1 MSLKKRLESALKA
14 FGEPSLVMPRQELLH
29 MIDDRLRLALAAI
42 ESQTEAALEAARQVP
57 ATDAA
62 LARDGEAWTQAA
74 PRWDRVRDLA
84 RNALSQA
91 GLSGGAMLEIG
102 GRLNPRNADFPEF
115 AYQALDLEDAPGAGV
130 EVTTGDITNCPQI
143 PDESYDFIFSFD
155 VFEHIDKPWLAAS
168 EITRLLRPGGVTM
181 HSTLFSWRYHPCPID
196 YWRYSAEGLKSLFEG
211 LDCLH
216 SDFDFAERRR
226 DIRGRNR
233 NAVTPDAFGGWREN
247 VRVNYAGMKP
257 KPR

>member
-1 MSLKKRLESALKA
+1 MHLKKRLESALKA
-14 FGEPSLVMPRQELLH
+14 FGDPSSVMPQQQLVD
-29 MIDDRLRLALAAI
+29 MIDDRLRVALADI
-42 ESQTEAALEAARQVP
+42 EAQTEAALEAARQVT
-57 ATDAA
+57 ASDTA

-84 RNALSQA
+84 RGALSQA
-91 GLSGGAMLEIG
+91 GLSCGTMLEIG

-115 AYQALDLEDAPGAGV
+115 TYQALDFEDAPGAGV
-130 EVTTGDITNCPQI
+130 EVTAGDITNCPQI

-168 EITRLLRPGGVTM
+168 EIIRLLRPGGVTM

-216 SDFDFAERRR
+216 SDFDYAERRR

-257 KPR
+257 R